1 MGTFSCNNSIYRI
14 SKCNCSSSSPSSSL
28 QPSLKTALPV
38 HSPDQLNWSSTS
50 PNTTTRVPEPVL
62 SSKPQKQNKLKSNL
76 PKPNSTICWPNAK
89 TTSQSTSH
97 NSELTAP
104 QSPFPPKPQ
113 PSSQK
118 LSNQKFTSFHTQS
131 SNANCDVTIV

>member
-1 MGTFSCNNSIYRI
+1 MGLR
-14 SKCNCSSSSPSSSL
+14 
-28 QPSLKTALPV
+28 TAPPV
-38 HSPDQLNWSSTS
+38 LSPDQPNSSSTS

-62 SSKPQKQNKLKSNL
+62 PSKPQKPNKLKSNL

-97 NSELTAP
+97 NSESTAP
-104 QSPFPPKPQ
+104 QSTFPPKPQ

-118 LSNQKFTSFHTQS
+118 LSNQTFTSFHTQS

>member
-1 MGTFSCNNSIYRI
+1 MGSY
-14 SKCNCSSSSPSSSL
+14 SPSSSL
-28 QPSLKTALPV
+28 QPSLKTKPKL
-38 HSPDQLNWSSTS
+38 HSPDQLNSSSTS
-50 PNTTTRVPEPVL
+50 LNSMTRVPEPVL
-62 SSKPQKQNKLKSNL
+62 PSKPQKSNQLKSNL

-97 NSELTAP
+97 NSESTAP
-104 QSPFPPKPQ
+104 QSMFPPKPQ

-118 LSNQKFTSFHTQS
+118 LSNQTFTSFHTQS